1 VSNRYSPFRKRR
13 SPPRPS
19 LLPRK
24 YVFESRC
31 ARHAGFESLEPRT
44 LLAGTVLADYAVT
57 QNWGS
62 GFQSQ
67 ITLANQQTTS
77 VSNWTLEFDYGASIS
92 SIWDGEITSHVGTHY
107 VVTNAGWNSMLAAAE
122 KSPLVLSRCPAQ
134 ARPARLTTCSMA
146 SHFPDRRRRCPAS
159 A

>member
-1 VSNRYSPFRKRR
+1 LRILILPLFREDSPLGDALVIDAYSPFRKHH

-19 LLPRK
+19 LLPRRNRI
-24 YVFESRC
+24 EMRC
-31 ARHAGFESLEPRT
+31 ARRADFESLEPRT

-67 ITLANQQTTS
+67 ITLTNQQTTA

-92 SIWDGEITSHVGTHY
+92 SIWDGKITRHVGTHY
-107 VVTNAGWNSMLAAAE
+107 VVANAGWNSTLA
-122 KSPLVLSRCPAQ
+122 
-134 ARPARLTTCSMA
+134 
-146 SHFPDRRRRCPAS
+146 
-159 A
+159 